1 MKSRLFTLA
10 LAVVV
15 TASAFAE
22 KPIRRTVVIKDG
34 KVITD
39 GTQVLELGDVLGGK
53 RAYLGVSMVDIS
65 SELREHLGASR
76 DAGVLVESVAD
87 GSPAEKAGVKVGDII
102 VAVDG
107 KDVKSSSDLRAA
119 LRDKKEGDS
128 VRIEVQRGR
137 SRTALVASLIEKE
150 GPRFLV
156 PGDFEDL
163 SKRLGSGEWRA
174 RVESF
179 GGGDCEDLRTRI
191 RDLES
196 RLKDLEKKLQK

>member
-1 MKSRLFTLA
+1 MKSRLFA
-10 LAVVV
+10 LAMAVLV
-15 TASAFAE
+15 TASAFAD

-39 GTQVLELGDVLGGK
+39 GTQVLELGEVLGGK
-53 RAYLGVSMVDIS
+53 RAYLGVSLVDIS
-65 SELREHLGASR
+65 SELREHLGATK

-102 VAVDG
+102 VGIDG
-107 KDVKSSSDLRAA
+107 KDVKSSGELRAA

-128 VRIEVQRGR
+128 VRVEVQRGR
-137 SRTALVASLIEKE
+137 GRQALVATLIEKE

-156 PGDFEDL
+156 PGDLEDL
-163 SKRLGSGEWRA
+163 SKRLGGGEWRA
-174 RVESF
+174 RVESM
-179 GGGDCEDLRTRI
+179 GGDCEDLRARI
-191 RDLES
+191 RDLEG